1 MWSRVLPVYGE
12 GYPETVACISEFAK
26 ADLALE
32 IFKITA

>member
-1 MWSRVLPVYGE
+1 MPVYGE
-12 GYPETVACISEFAK
+12 GSPETVAWISELAK